1 MNACNLFGRPW
12 QYNVNAWHGGQE
24 NIYRFVKDG
33 INFTLIPLKRNS
45 QPKAQKAGGKA
56 LKQMS
61 DNAVEVT
68 GVVKSLLQEF
78 QEVIPDKLRVIFTPY
93 WLDTRG

>member
-1 MNACNLFGRPW
+1 
-12 QYNVNAWHGGQE
+12 
-24 NIYRFVKDG
+24 
-33 INFTLIPLKRNS
+33 LIPLKRNS

-93 WLDTRG
+93 